1 MAGVAFP
8 MNQPDF
14 PWRRGHGFH
23 PIDKM
28 GYGLWGS
35 GIWVLGFTM
44 KDMKGLKVKG

>member
-14 PWRRGHGFH
+14 PLRRGHGFH

-28 GYGLWGS
+28 GYGGAEY
-35 GIWVLGFTM
+35 GFYHEGHE
-44 KDMKGLKVKG
+44 GLEG

>member
-28 GYGLWGS
+28 GYGLWVMGERNM
-35 GIWVLGFTM
+35 GFRFYHEGHE
-44 KDMKGLKVKG
+44 GLEG